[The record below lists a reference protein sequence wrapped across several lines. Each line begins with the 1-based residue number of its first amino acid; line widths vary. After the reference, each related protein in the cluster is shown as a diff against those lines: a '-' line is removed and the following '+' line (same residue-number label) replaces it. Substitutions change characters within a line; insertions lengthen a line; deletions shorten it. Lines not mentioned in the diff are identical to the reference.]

1 MTVPNTFSLD
11 TIVDV
16 VVEVSPLAAPRPT
29 FNQMLI
35 MGSSNHIAA
44 ANRVAMVE
52 SMAEVS
58 ALGYTANEA
67 EYIAAGIYFSQQPA
81 PNKLW
86 LGRWDESGNE
96 TALQAFTACRLAS
109 FDWYVGSCVSAN
121 ANKAIHANLAAY
133 TEAATPT
140 TIYAYTTGDNDVL
153 AGSNNSIG
161 DTLKTLEYS
170 RTIGQY
176 STAQANNAYP
186 NNIYAINAIM
196 GYAMGQ
202 NTQLLNSAYT
212 LKFKR
217 EIGIA
222 AEPLTSNQVTA
233 IEGKNVNLYLN
244 YGSYYNI
251 FEQGVMA
258 DGSFF
263 DEKINLD
270 MLSSDIQLNVMDLLY
285 ENPKVPQTDA
295 GVTQII
301 HAINQACDSAVN
313 RGFIGPGTWT
323 GSEIYNLKYGDSL
336 PKGYLVQAATLASQ
350 SDADRQARKS
360 PSIYVAIKEAGAIHS
375 VLIGVSIN
383 R

>member
-1 MTVPNTFSLD
+1 MSVPNTFSLD

-35 MGSSNHIAA
+35 MGSSNHISA

-52 SMAEVS
+52 SMTEVS

-96 TALQAFTACRLAS
+96 TALQAFTACRQA
-109 FDWYVGSCVSAN
+109 DYNWYVGSCVSAN
-121 ANKAIHANLAAY
+121 ANKAIHANLAEY
-133 TEAATPT
+133 TESATPT
-140 TIYAYTTGDNDVL
+140 TIYAYTTSDNDVL

-161 DTLKTLEYS
+161 DTLKTLGYS

-176 STAQANNAYP
+176 ATVQSNNAYP
-186 NNIYAINAIM
+186 HNIYAINAIM

-217 EIGIA
+217 EVGIA
-222 AEPLTSNQVTA
+222 SEPLTSNQVAA

-244 YGSYYNI
+244 YGNYYNI

-258 DGSFF
+258 DGTFF
-263 DEKINLD
+263 DEQINLD
-270 MLSSDIQLNVMDLLY
+270 MLASDIQLNVMDLLY

-295 GVTQII
+295 GVTQLI
-301 HAINQACDSAVN
+301 HAINQACDSAVT

-360 PSIYVAIKEAGAIHS
+360 PSIYVAIKESGAIHS
-375 VLIGVSIN
+375 VLLGIYVN